1 MEIKPVCAAVIVA
14 AGSGKRMGTTVCKQY
29 LLLEGKEILAH
40 TVEKFEK
47 SRMKQMAAGY
57 GWKKI
62 SAVAQGGAERQDSI
76 WNGLMQTSPSVE
88 IVLLHDGVRPFVT
101 EEMIQASI
109 QTAREMGACAV
120 GVPVKD
126 TIKVCGADGMTL
138 ETPDRSRLWQIQTPQ
153 TFRRKVIFQAFEKA
167 RKDGFVATDD
177 TSVAEYA
184 GFPVKV
190 IQGSYRNIK
199 ITTQEDLLIARAFLE

>member
-14 AGSGKRMGTTVCKQY
+14 AGSGKRMGTTVSKQY

-47 SRMKQMAAGY
+47 SKMIDEIILVIGQEDVSRMKQMAAGY

-88 IVLLHDGVRPFVT
+88 IVLLHDGVRPSAVS
-101 EEMIQASI
+101 ES
-109 QTAREMGACAV
+109 ARG
-120 GVPVKD
+120 G
-126 TIKVCGADGMTL
+126 CG
-138 ETPDRSRLWQIQTPQ
+138 
-153 TFRRKVIFQAFEKA
+153 QAFPA
-167 RKDGFVATDD
+167 
-177 TSVAEYA
+177 
-184 GFPVKV
+184 
-190 IQGSYRNIK
+190 SYRPLRIPLWYPS
-199 ITTQEDLLIARAFLE
+199 QELRPHRPPFPGQSV